1 MGNRLIY
8 RLKENESKADVNEDA
23 SLQIGFTGE
32 KRLLPVGEINHV
44 VDVGEEFNKE
54 RNSNFIYR

>member
-8 RLKENESKADVNEDA
+8 RLKQNESKSDINEDA
-23 SLQIGFTGE
+23 STSISFGGE

-44 VDVGEEFNKE
+44 VNVSEEFNKE
-54 RNSNFIYR
+54 RNKA